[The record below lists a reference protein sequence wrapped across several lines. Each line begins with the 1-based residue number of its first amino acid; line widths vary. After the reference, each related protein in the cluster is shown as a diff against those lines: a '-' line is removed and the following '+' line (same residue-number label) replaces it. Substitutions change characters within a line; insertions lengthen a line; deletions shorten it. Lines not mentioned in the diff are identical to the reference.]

1 MVSSVILSRS
11 VSALS
16 HYVSACIIKRLVSV
30 CIVIVS
36 ILTLSLSVLV
46 WITNRSEF
54 SMYYMYS

>member
-1 MVSSVILSRS
+1 MVSTVILSRS

-16 HYVSACIIKRLVSV
+16 HYVSAYIIKRLVSV

-46 WITNRSEF
+46 WIITRSVF